1 VPQSHWLQ
9 FSIGVQPAGA
19 QLFGICS
26 RLGLEQKVRQPTRGS
41 NLLDL
46 ALTDASSG
54 VSCTV
59 LPKIADHKLVLTKM
73 AFKVAHAEPVE
84 RQVLDYSRADW
95 AGLKQ
100 CLRNTNWREFFFDL
114 SADEA
119 AQRLTDYITEKAAEH
134 IPSRTQVHKLSSHP
148 WLNEKCF
155 ELIKAKVDA
164 EGTDDYDCRQQECTA
179 GLLAEYEKYILRM
192 KAKLSALKPSS
203 KKWWKLGN
211 SLQLRANQNSAIP
224 PIKSDAGAWC
234 LQPAEKANAFA
245 DSFASKFFLPE
256 AEENAYT
263 EVQAAES
270 AMSGFFI
277 IKENAKKVLKQLR
290 EDSGT
295 GPDLLAA
302 KILKKCADELA
313 KPVALLVRIILDT
326 GCWPMCWKLH
336 WIYPLHKRGARSL
349 PKQYRGIH
357 LTAQLSKV
365 AERILGQYWCPYL
378 EKSLAYG
385 NYQFAYI
392 PHRSYRDALCFNVC
406 TWLWALATRKR
417 VGLYCSDV
425 SGAFDRVNAERLI
438 MKLRARGVHERMLK
452 VLQSWL
458 SDRTAYVCVEGVQ
471 SIAFVLQNM
480 VFQGTVSGP
489 SLWNTYYA
497 DANRAVESCEYTG
510 TVFADDL
517 NCFKVFDGS
526 IGNAYI
532 NSESK
537 RCQQALHVWG
547 RAN

>member
-1 VPQSHWLQ
+1 
-9 FSIGVQPAGA
+9 
-19 QLFGICS
+19 
-26 RLGLEQKVRQPTRGS
+26 
-41 NLLDL
+41 
-46 ALTDASSG
+46 
-54 VSCTV
+54 
-59 LPKIADHKLVLTKM
+59 M
-73 AFKVAHAEPVE
+73 
-84 RQVLDYSRADW
+84 
-95 AGLKQ
+95 
-100 CLRNTNWREFFFDL
+100 
-114 SADEA
+114 
-119 AQRLTDYITEKAAEH
+119 
-134 IPSRTQVHKLSSHP
+134 
-148 WLNEKCF
+148 
-155 ELIKAKVDA
+155 
-164 EGTDDYDCRQQECTA
+164 
-179 GLLAEYEKYILRM
+179 
-192 KAKLSALKPSS
+192 
-203 KKWWKLGN
+203 
-211 SLQLRANQNSAIP
+211 
-224 PIKSDAGAWC
+224 
-234 LQPAEKANAFA
+234 
-245 DSFASKFFLPE
+245 
-256 AEENAYT
+256 
-263 EVQAAES
+263 
-270 AMSGFFI
+270 
-277 IKENAKKVLKQLR
+277 KQLR

-365 AERILGQYWCPYL
+365 AERILGQYCCPYL

-517 NCFKVFDGS
+517 NCFKVFYGS

-547 RAN
+547 AEPIK